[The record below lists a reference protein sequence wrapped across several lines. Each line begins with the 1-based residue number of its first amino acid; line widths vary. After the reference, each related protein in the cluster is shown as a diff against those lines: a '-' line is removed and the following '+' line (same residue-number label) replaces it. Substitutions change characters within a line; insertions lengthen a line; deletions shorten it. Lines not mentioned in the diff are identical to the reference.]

1 MLLTFIILGLAA
13 GAVYGM
19 SGVGLVLTYRTSN
32 VFNFAY
38 GAIGTLAAYVFY
50 SLHVSGHVAWPVAAL
65 IAIAGV
71 GVTGGLAFAAMA
83 KSLSTAALTMQVAAT
98 VGVMLIIQ
106 AACTIIYGSNTLNF
120 PSFLPAKSVH
130 FLGTDLGEDRLIVF
144 AVAVVLTVALSLLL
158 RRTRVGVSMRAV
170 VQGSVLLSL
179 CGRSPNTVRA
189 LAWIIGTAFAA
200 IAGLLIAPSVNLD
213 PEVLTLLVVQSYAAA
228 ALGLFKNIG
237 WTFAGG
243 LVIGVLSSVTTYYAT
258 SNAFLN
264 DLAPGLPFVILLV
277 VLFVLPRGRLP
288 RPRLIAEAVRKRP
301 ARRVHLAVGIPVAA
315 VLILVPQF
323 AENQLSAYAGGAALT
338 VLFVSLGLLVR
349 ESGQVSLAH
358 IGFAAIGAAA
368 FGHLAGGHHLPWG
381 VALVVAGLITVPF
394 GALLAIPAIRHGGL
408 YLALATFGFGLV
420 LEETFYAKSF
430 MLGQSSSGLTVPLP
444 GGAIVLTNGDYY
456 LILGIAALIAAG
468 VTLLLTGR
476 LGRFLNAFA
485 QSPVALVT
493 SGLNTT
499 TMQVSVFCFA
509 AFLAGIAGALY
520 GATLG
525 IATGTSFDPFTSL
538 IYVAVIVIA
547 AGGAPWYAWV
557 AGMAVVLLPAYISGA
572 NTSSY
577 LNIMFGVFAIGTAVA
592 PATPERLDLQRKIA
606 GVAGRVPWARR
617 WQCQPDLAAG
627 AGDGGWEAPAL
638 PAARQV
644 TDQREPRS
652 QAVADVAS
660 VQDILAVR
668 ELTVRFGGLVA
679 VNGLSLRAKRAAIT
693 ALIGPNGAGKT
704 TTFNAISGLTL
715 ASSGSVEL
723 LGRDVTRLGPA
734 NRARLGLGRTFQE
747 MNLFDGLTVFENIA
761 IVSDAQDAGSIPW
774 RQLLPRWKTRPA
786 IEARVGDIAR
796 LCGLGAALSKPA
808 GQLSTAQRR
817 MVDLARALMASP
829 DLLLLDEPLSGLDVT
844 EGEAVMLLLRRLC
857 EERGTAILVVE
868 HDMDFVVKAA
878 DYVYVLDFGQ
888 LIFEGDA
895 PGVLDSDVVRDAY
908 TGTGMDQALEETA

>member
-1 MLLTFIILGLAA
+1 VLLTFVILGLAT

-50 SLHVSGHVAWPVAAL
+50 SLHVNDHVAWPVAAL

-71 GVTGGLAFAAMA
+71 GVIGGLVFAAMA
-83 KSLSTAALTMQVAAT
+83 RWLSTAALTMQVAAT
-98 VGVMLIIQ
+98 VGVMLIIE
-106 AACTIIYGSNTLNF
+106 AACTIIYGPNTLNF
-120 PSFLPAKSVH
+120 PSFLPTKSVR
-130 FLGTDLGEDRLIVF
+130 FLGTTLGEDRLIVF
-144 AVAVVLTVALSLLL
+144 AVAIVLTGALSFLL
-158 RRTRVGVSMRAV
+158 RRTRVGISMRAV
-170 VQGSVLLSL
+170 VQGSTLLSL
-179 CGRSPNTVRA
+179 SGRNPNAVRA

-200 IAGLLIAPSVNLD
+200 VAGLLIAPAVNLN
-213 PEVLTLLVVQSYAAA
+213 PEVLTLLVVQAYAAA

-243 LVIGVLSSVTTYYAT
+243 LVVGVLSSVATYYGT
-258 SNAFLN
+258 SSAFLN

-288 RPRLIAEAVRKRP
+288 RPRLIAEAGRKRP
-301 ARRVHLAVGIPVAA
+301 AKRVHLAVGIPVAA

-323 AENQLSAYAGGAALT
+323 AESRLPAYAGGAALT

-368 FGHLAGGHHLPWG
+368 FGHLADGHHLPWG

-394 GALLAIPAIRHGGL
+394 GALLAVPAIRHGGL

-430 MLGQSSSGLTVPLP
+430 MLGQSSAGLEVPLP
-444 GGAIVLTNGDYY
+444 GGAILLSNGDYY

-485 QSPVALVT
+485 QSPVALVI

-499 TMQVSVFCFA
+499 TMQVSIFCFA
-509 AFLAGIAGALY
+509 AFLAGVAGALY

-525 IATGTSFDPFTSL
+525 IAAGPSFDPFSSL
-538 IYVAVIVIA
+538 TYVAVVVIA

-557 AGMAVVLLPAYISGA
+557 AGMAVVLLPSYISGA

-577 LNIMFGVFAIGTAVA
+577 LNIVFGVFAIGAAVA
-592 PATPERLDLQRKIA
+592 PAAMGSLDLRRKIA
-606 GVAGRVPWARR
+606 GVAGRARIPGARR
-617 WQCQPDLAAG
+617 WQLREGFAG
-627 AGDGGWEAPAL
+627 AFDDRGRDEPPL
-638 PAARQV
+638 PAVQEV
-644 TDQREPRS
+644 TKRS
-652 QAVADVAS
+652 RPHAVDCVE
-660 VQDILAVR
+660 DILEVR

-679 VNGLSLRAKRAAIT
+679 VDGLNVRARRAAIT

-704 TTFNAISGLTL
+704 TTFNATSGLTRT
-715 ASSGSVEL
+715 SSGSIVL
-723 LGRDVTRLGPA
+723 KGRDVTRLGPA
-734 NRARLGLGRTFQE
+734 HRARLGLGRTFQE
-747 MNLFDGLTVFENIA
+747 MNLFDGMTVFENIA
-761 IVSDAQDAGSIPW
+761 VVSDAQDAGSIPW
-774 RQLLPRWKTRPA
+774 RQVLPRWKARHG
-786 IEARVGDIAR
+786 IEEQVRETAR
-796 LCGLGAALSKPA
+796 LCGLGHLLGKPA
-808 GQLSTAQRR
+808 GLLSTAQRR

-844 EGEAVMLLLRRLC
+844 ESEAVMLLLRRLC

-868 HDMDFVVKAA
+868 HDMDFVVRTA
-878 DYVYVLDFGQ
+878 DYVYVLDFGR

-895 PGVLDSDVVRDAY
+895 SSVMKSDVVRDAY
-908 TGTGMDQALEETA
+908 IGSSMNQALEETA